1 MALTVEM
8 RDPYTAGHQ
17 RQVAVLASAIAG
29 EMGIPREQIDSIHL
43 AGTIH
48 DIG

>member
-29 EMGIPREQIDSIHL
+29 EMGIPKAFQFESNL
-43 AGTIH
+43 E
-48 DIG
+48 